1 MVERCVWDA
10 DVAGSNPVSP
20 TNLKCPATGNSSG
33 IFLCVF
39 GVLWLDTAFVD
50 GCGLTHVVRSDCWV
64 GVEVFSVM
72 GGFWWVAG
80 RGRRADT
87 CRKAESSLSSPKGGA
102 ERLLGWGVV
111 FSVMGGF
118 WWVAGRGR
126 RADTC
131 RKAES
136 SLSSPKGWLVVFAV
150 CDAERVGPFFSRSLR
165 VARCLEIVII

>member
-1 MVERCVWDA
+1 M
-10 DVAGSNPVSP
+10 
-20 TNLKCPATGNSSG
+20 
-33 IFLCVF
+33 F

-64 GVEVFSVM
+64 GVE
-72 GGFWWVAG
+72 
-80 RGRRADT
+80 
-87 CRKAESSLSSPKGGA
+87 
-102 ERLLGWGVV
+102 V